1 MIRWDLWTKIW
12 GNEKT
17 GKVNTAENNE
27 KGGEKNSKKQMYEK
41 EEMKL
46 VKRVKSIVES
56 VK

>member
-1 MIRWDLWTKIW
+1 
-12 GNEKT
+12 
-17 GKVNTAENNE
+17 VNTAENNE